1 MFTLPRPADSNV
13 IITVKF
19 KRKLQYRHHVYFES
33 VIPNF
38 ILRLLQYLK
47 SNNLLYH
54 NTQIDVGNIPN
65 VLINEKSLESL
76 SISVL
81 NYINIDDEIPIIV
94 EKSVEEVESSN
105 HCISNNF
112 PIPVLL
118 ENCDDYQESN

>member
-105 HCISNNF
+105 HCISSNL
-112 PIPVLL
+112 PIPILL

>member
-33 VIPNF
+33 VIPSF

-112 PIPVLL
+112 PISILL